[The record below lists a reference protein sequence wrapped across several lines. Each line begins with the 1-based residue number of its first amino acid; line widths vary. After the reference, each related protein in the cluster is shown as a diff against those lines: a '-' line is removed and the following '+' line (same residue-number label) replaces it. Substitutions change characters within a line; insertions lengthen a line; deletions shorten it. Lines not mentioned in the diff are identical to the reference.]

1 MHHVFCFGSRSI
13 MTHGNEF
20 PAKAMTHNNHFLEN
34 PMTHKKIK
42 DAGTAV
48 IV

>member
-1 MHHVFCFGSRSI
+1 